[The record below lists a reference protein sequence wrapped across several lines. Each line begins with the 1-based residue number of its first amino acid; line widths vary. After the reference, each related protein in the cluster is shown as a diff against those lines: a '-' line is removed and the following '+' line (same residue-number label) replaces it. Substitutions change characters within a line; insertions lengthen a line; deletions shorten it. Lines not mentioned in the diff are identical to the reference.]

1 MDNFESNNE
10 NLLTVTILRSKLPTA
25 KKFKHWVTSEV
36 LPSIRKTGMYINVN
50 DALAYYKSPQFLIDI
65 GMEIKALEEKNKK
78 LEDLNTEMKPY
89 AAVGE
94 SLLKSEGNILVREM
108 AKIASNH
115 EEINVGE
122 KKLYEILRN
131 WGLILKT
138 RNEPS
143 QFARKN
149 GLMILKEGVTTING
163 GTVNYRTPKITPKG
177 QQYILKKL
185 RDAFGVKDRFVI
197 DDRKAIAA

>member
-1 MDNFESNNE
+1 MHRELDNFESNNE

-122 KKLYEILRN
+122 KK
-131 WGLILKT
+131 
-138 RNEPS
+138 
-143 QFARKN
+143 
-149 GLMILKEGVTTING
+149 
-163 GTVNYRTPKITPKG
+163 
-177 QQYILKKL
+177 
-185 RDAFGVKDRFVI
+185 
-197 DDRKAIAA
+197 

>member
-1 MDNFESNNE
+1 
-10 NLLTVTILRSKLPTA
+10 
-25 KKFKHWVTSEV
+25 
-36 LPSIRKTGMYINVN
+36 
-50 DALAYYKSPQFLIDI
+50 
-65 GMEIKALEEKNKK
+65 
-78 LEDLNTEMKPY
+78 MKPY

-122 KKLYEILRN
+122 KRLYEMLRN

-143 QFARKN
+143 QFAKKN
-149 GLMILKEGVTTING
+149 GLMILKEGVTSFNG